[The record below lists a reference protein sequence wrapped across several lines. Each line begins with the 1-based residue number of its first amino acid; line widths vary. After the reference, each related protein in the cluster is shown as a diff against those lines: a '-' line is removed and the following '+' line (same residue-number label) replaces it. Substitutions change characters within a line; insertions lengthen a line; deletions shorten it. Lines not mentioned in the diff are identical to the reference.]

1 MSTVDAQMPGVFYR
15 RPSPDADPYIEPGTV
30 VQPGQT
36 LGLIEVMKTFN
47 EIKAEKACRVKEVL
61 LEDGEEVDIGQS
73 MFEVD
78 DA

>member
-15 RPSPDADPYIEPGTV
+15 RPSPDEDPFIEPGSIV
-30 VQPGQT
+30 RPGQT

-47 EIKAEKACRVKEVL
+47 EVKADRACRVSKIL
-61 LEDGEEVDIGQS
+61 LDDGDEVDVGQT

-78 DA
+78 EP

>member
-15 RPSPDADPYIEPGTV
+15 RPSPDADPFIEPGSV
-30 VQPGQT
+30 VRQGQT

-47 EIKAEKACRVKEVL
+47 EVKADRAYRVSRIL
-61 LEDGEEVDIGQS
+61 LDDGDEVDVGQT

-78 DA
+78 ES

>member
-15 RPSPDADPYIEPGTV
+15 RPSPDADPFIEPGSV
-30 VQPGQT
+30 VRQGQT

-47 EIKAEKACRVKEVL
+47 EVKADRAFRVSRVL
-61 LEDGEEVDIGQS
+61 LDDGDEVDVGQT

-78 DA
+78 ES

>member
-15 RPSPDADPYIEPGTV
+15 RPSPEANPFIEPGSV
-30 VQPGQT
+30 VRPGQT

-47 EIKAEKACRVKEVL
+47 EVKADRVCRVSKIL
-61 LEDGEEVDIGQS
+61 LDDGDEVDVGQT

-78 DA
+78 EP